1 MRGEINVLLLGTEP
15 TYSDLFSR
23 AAALYGIG
31 LRLSVGEDIG
41 GFINKLPAKMAPN
54 TVLVIM
60 CDFAK
65 YNSLAQLRGLKGQ
78 QKLLRFP
85 VLIFGLNY
93 TQQNCTDCFAAGA
106 AGLFAFT
113 DDVNELA
120 KLLKVIG
127 DYWRM
132 SELPD

>member
-1 MRGEINVLLLGTEP
+1 
-15 TYSDLFSR
+15 
-23 AAALYGIG
+23 
-31 LRLSVGEDIG
+31 
-41 GFINKLPAKMAPN
+41 MAPN

-93 TQQNCTDCFAAGA
+93 TKQNCTDCFAAGA
-106 AGLFAFT
+106 AGLFPFAE
-113 DDVNELA
+113 DVNELA